1 MSGFGSGKKDK
12 KDKRRRLPASASV
25 AVADDKDKQSS
36 GFFRSGGKDSDDAD
50 YPQKKMSNI
59 FQNAILPLDFRKGKV
74 VQGTLVYVAAEV
86 LVSKVL
92 RKLMKADNKGFMEL
106 AAVHTISLGLMG
118 GTTAVF
124 DKKEGWGSKEFSKKI
139 KGGAM
144 GIPAL
149 FVAQY
154 IYNTFGKGFHMP
166 FWSMR
171 DALIMAAAKILTR
184 PLLAMVY
191 DKSKFTQN
199 ALDAQQLAEDMQVKA
214 SSFKSKKTASV

>member
-1 MSGFGSGKKDK
+1 M
-12 KDKRRRLPASASV
+12 R
-25 AVADDKDKQSS
+25 
-36 GFFRSGGKDSDDAD
+36 
-50 YPQKKMSNI
+50 
-59 FQNAILPLDFRKGKV
+59 
-74 VQGTLVYVAAEV
+74 
-86 LVSKVL
+86 
-92 RKLMKADNKGFMEL
+92 ADNKSVMEL

-124 DKKEGWGSKEFSKKI
+124 SMEDGYGAKDFSKKI

-154 IYNTFGKGFHMP
+154 VYNTFGRGFHMP
-166 FWSMR
+166 FWSMK

-191 DKSKFTQN
+191 DKSQFTQN
-199 ALDAQQLAEDMQVKA
+199 ALDAQALMEDMQVRA
-214 SSFKSKKTASV
+214 SAAGHRPYAYCKPYPLNTYSQKSRTVPLIRIA

>member
-1 MSGFGSGKKDK
+1 MGSGSGSGKKKAAEESHLRRLAGKDK
-12 KDKRRRLPASASV
+12 K
-25 AVADDKDKQSS
+25 SS
-36 GFFRSGGKDSDDAD
+36 GFFKSGDKASDDRD
-50 YPQKKMSNI
+50 YPNQKMSNI
-59 FQNAILPLDFRKGKV
+59 FKNAILPLDFRKGKV

-92 RKLMKADNKGFMEL
+92 RRIMKADNKSVMEL
-106 AAVHTISLGLMG
+106 AAVHTISLGVMG

-124 DKKEGWGSKEFSKKI
+124 TKEDGYGADDFSKKI

-144 GIPAL
+144 GIPAV
-149 FVAQY
+149 FIGQY

-166 FWSMR
+166 FWSMK

-199 ALDAQQLAEDMQVKA
+199 ALDAQGLLEDMQVRASTFKKKKKA
-214 SSFKSKKTASV
+214 TQAMGS